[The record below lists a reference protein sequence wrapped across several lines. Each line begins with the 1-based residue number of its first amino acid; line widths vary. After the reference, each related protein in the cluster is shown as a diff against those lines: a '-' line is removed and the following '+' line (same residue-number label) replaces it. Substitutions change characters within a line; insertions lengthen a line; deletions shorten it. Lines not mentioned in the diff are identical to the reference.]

1 MTSMTGC
8 GQPRREAPH
17 AHARGGLWQTAP
29 GLCAS
34 ARNRAKALVDQM
46 DPMVRMAQIV
56 EVSITKR

>member
-1 MTSMTGC
+1 MHEPGAVC
-8 GQPRREAPH
+8 GRPPR
-17 AHARGGLWQTAP
+17 

-34 ARNRAKALVDQM
+34 ARNRAKVFVDQM